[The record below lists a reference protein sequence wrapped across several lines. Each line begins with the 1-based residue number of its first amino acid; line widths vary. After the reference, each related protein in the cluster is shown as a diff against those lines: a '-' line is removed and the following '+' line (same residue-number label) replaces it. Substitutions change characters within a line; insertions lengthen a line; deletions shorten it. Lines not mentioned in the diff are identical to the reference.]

1 LILGPCPREV
11 PRPVGSPNPV
21 GVGTVEA
28 DEVPVGLG
36 DVNEDAGQK
45 LEGVDERIVVVDGLP
60 ALGLIEQKL
69 GVRMIPET
77 REVDRR
83 PHEVAGELVEALGIA
98 GIDGGAVMNSET
110 RVSPGEKKVDAV
122 LGNELAVSEKS

>member
-1 LILGPCPREV
+1 
-11 PRPVGSPNPV
+11 
-21 GVGTVEA
+21 
-28 DEVPVGLG
+28 
-36 DVNEDAGQK
+36 
-45 LEGVDERIVVVDGLP
+45 VVVDGLA

-69 GVRMIPET
+69 RVRMIPET

-83 PHEVAGELVEALGIA
+83 PHEVARELVEALGIA

-122 LGNELAVSEKS
+122 LPFGGDELAVLEKS